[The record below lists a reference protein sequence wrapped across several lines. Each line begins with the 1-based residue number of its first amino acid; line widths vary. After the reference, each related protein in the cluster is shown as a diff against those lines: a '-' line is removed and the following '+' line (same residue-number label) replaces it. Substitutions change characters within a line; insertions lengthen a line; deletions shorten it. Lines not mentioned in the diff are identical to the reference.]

1 MHASSSLNAPRTLPG
16 EPELL
21 RIPHADV
28 ETIQINDGF
37 PCDIGFIVRPNVKI
51 SVSTRVGTHMAGPRE
66 ALTMT
71 GHLFREDGHVRVTFY
86 SCDHGRYTSLT
97 SVDGDPRLELI
108 RIVKDAGGTIAHLKQ
123 TLFLSTTS
131 AGLLFVPDIVYF

>member
-108 RIVKDAGGTIAHLKQ
+108 RLVQDAGGTIAHFKLD
-123 TLFLSTTS
+123 L
-131 AGLLFVPDIVYF
+131 Y